1 MILYSS
7 KPSTVLF
14 MKQLRQLR
22 LLFSSNADTLYLL
35 LRCFISVSVSSSDD
49 DSLLLI
55 PSHHNVTW
63 SPLLT
68 VCHMSSTSADVLMD
82 TLQAD
87 TIVTCV
93 QAFHSMFKRYLL
105 FIYSNID
112 MIYYF
117 ICKSSRFNMFA
128 ILSDSFMC
136 QALVFPMEIGMYVLL

>member
-1 MILYSS
+1 MHFCPQMILYSS

-22 LLFSSNADTLYLL
+22 LLFSSNADTLRLL

-68 VCHMSSTSADVLMD
+68 VCHMSFASADVLMD
-82 TLQAD
+82 SYLAG
-87 TIVTCV
+87 
-93 QAFHSMFKRYLL
+93 RYNCHMRT
-105 FIYSNID
+105 SV
-112 MIYYF
+112 
-117 ICKSSRFNMFA
+117 S
-128 ILSDSFMC
+128 
-136 QALVFPMEIGMYVLL
+136 

>member
-1 MILYSS
+1 
-7 KPSTVLF
+7 

-22 LLFSSNADTLYLL
+22 LLFSSNADTL

-55 PSHHNVTW
+55 PSHNNVTW

-112 MIYYF
+112 MIYF
-117 ICKSSRFNMFA
+117 ICKSSRFTMFA